1 MCVPNSRLVSSGNP
15 DTEVWETTKAQFVIQ
30 ENTTKT
36 TTENLA
42 APFEDISKENPR
54 KSMKTLGSTSSRF
67 FEKEYAEKEKIG
79 TKYTPSKKSVLF

>member
-1 MCVPNSRLVSSGNP
+1 MCVPNSRLVSSG
-15 DTEVWETTKAQFVIQ
+15 ETQIDVREEPNRAVVIQ
-30 ENTTKT
+30 KNTTET

-42 APFEDISKENPR
+42 TPFEDISKENPR